1 MNIIPL
7 QFANARSTAT
17 APAAFAANRSTF
29 VSTDVLTGIAIVAIV
44 PAVFWTSLIW
54 GASYVFDL
62 GFSTTTLAVMAAAIA
77 GFLSIVCS
85 AVIAAD

>member
-7 QFANARSTAT
+7 QFANTRSAT
-17 APAAFAANRSTF
+17 AASATYDGNRPSFASTGI
-29 VSTDVLTGIAIVAIV
+29 LAGIAIVAIV
-44 PAVFWTSLIW
+44 PAVFWTGLVW
-54 GASYVFDL
+54 GISQMFDL
-62 GFSTTTLAVMAAAIA
+62 GLSALALASMAAAIA